1 MEKRRKIQPHRKSRR
16 GCTNCKLR
24 SVKCDEKT
32 PACERCVAYG
42 VTCSYDRTV
51 SILRPPMES
60 IMTPVLLPEPSYWR
74 HPSDQ
79 ILAKFQVR
87 TAPTVS
93 IGKRLEIYQ
102 NEVTMLASSHPF
114 LMHVITTL
122 TLMHDRHLSMT
133 DNLQYCPH
141 LVLAEN
147 YHWHRATLL
156 FNDRLSTLR
165 QFHGEETAASR
176 VALLSTAAILWTISF
191 CHIEART
198 SQEAWPL
205 NSTSSSDLNW
215 LRMNSGKEQIW
226 KVTQSYRPD
235 PVSKTLA
242 SMRTHEMLTAPYNNN
257 NTVLN
262 NIPPAFIRL
271 FNLANYDSPQDDS
284 IDPHYTVG
292 VQVAQ
297 VAFVDCPIYVT
308 ILSFVSFVSGISSEV
323 KGLLEEKDP
332 RMLLA
337 LALWYAK
344 LYQVGIWW
352 MSRRLLLEG
361 QAIRIYLKRFFSHD
375 ADIQAVL
382 EILQTDFPLR

>member
-1 MEKRRKIQPHRKSRR
+1 
-16 GCTNCKLR
+16 
-24 SVKCDEKT
+24 
-32 PACERCVAYG
+32 
-42 VTCSYDRTV
+42 
-51 SILRPPMES
+51 
-60 IMTPVLLPEPSYWR
+60 MTPVLPPEPSYWL

-93 IGKRLEIYQ
+93 IGKRLAVYQ
-102 NEVTMLASSHPF
+102 NEVTILAPSVSLHPCGSRVEPLLKYICYQHPF
-114 LMHVITTL
+114 LMHAITTL

-133 DNLQYCPH
+133 DSLYYCPR
-141 LVLAEN
+141 LVVAE
-147 YHWHRATLL
+147 YFHWYRAVLL
-156 FNDRLSTLR
+156 FNDRLSALR
-165 QFHGEETAASR
+165 HFHGEEDIAASR

-191 CHIEART
+191 SHIEART

-205 NSTSSSDLNW
+205 KSTSSSDLNW
-215 LRMNSGKEQIW
+215 LRMNNGKEEIW

-235 PVSKTLA
+235 TVSMTLA
-242 SMRTHEMLTAPYNNN
+242 SMRTHEMLPIPHKND
-257 NTVLN
+257 NTLLN
-262 NIPPAFIRL
+262 NLPPAFIRL
-271 FNLANYDSPQDDS
+271 FNLANHDSLQDDS
-284 IDPHYTVG
+284 IDPHYTIG
-292 VQVAQ
+292 VQVAE
-297 VAFVDCPIYVT
+297 VVFVDCPIYVT

-323 KGLLEEKDP
+323 RGLLEAKDP

-361 QAIRIYLKRFFSHD
+361 QAICIYLKRFLSHD

-382 EILQTDFPLR
+382 EILQTDFPTEVVG

>member
-32 PACERCVAYG
+32 PACERCVTYG

-51 SILRPPMES
+51 ATLRPPMEN
-60 IMTPVLLPEPSYWR
+60 IMTPVLPAEPSYWR
-74 HPSDQ
+74 HPNEQ
-79 ILAKFQVR
+79 ILAKFQIR

-122 TLMHDRHLSMT
+122 TLMHDRHLTMT

-141 LVLAEN
+141 LVFAEY
-147 YHWHRATLL
+147 YHWHRAALL

-205 NSTSSSDLNW
+205 KSTSSSDLNW
-215 LRMNSGKEQIW
+215 LRMNNGKEQIW
-226 KVTQSYRPD
+226 KFTRSYRPD
-235 PVSKTLA
+235 PVSTTLA
-242 SMRTHEMLTAPYNNN
+242 SMRTHEMLTTPYKNDIIL
-257 NTVLN
+257 LN
-262 NIPPAFIRL
+262 NLPPAFIRL
-271 FNLANYDSPQDDS
+271 FNLASCNSLQDDS
-284 IDPHYTVG
+284 TDPHYTIG

-297 VAFVDCPIYVT
+297 VVFGDCPLYVT
-308 ILSFVSFVSGISSEV
+308 ILSFVAFVGGMSSEV
-323 KGLLEEKDP
+323 RGLLEAKDP

-361 QAIRIYLKRFFSHD
+361 QAIRIYLKRFFAPD

>member
-51 SILRPPMES
+51 SILRPPMEN

-141 LVLAEN
+141 LVLAEY

-198 SQEAWPL
+198 SQEVWPL
-205 NSTSSSDLNW
+205 KSTSSSDLNW

-271 FNLANYDSPQDDS
+271 FNLANHDSPQDDS

-297 VAFVDCPIYVT
+297 VVFVDCPIYVT
-308 ILSFVSFVSGISSEV
+308 ILNFVSFVSGISSEV